1 MSSNAITLMRAA
13 RTRPPSPR
21 TWLRFAW
28 RSCAASAAVT
38 AAVVVAAVAGCG
50 TRPASGEPGQ
60 VAHRRPARAVLTA
73 TFRLPGAAFGLA
85 SGDGAVW
92 LATGNGVLRIGQRTD
107 QLSRVLSAPG
117 ASLTSIAF
125 GAGSV
130 WAKDGAEILRVDPAT
145 GQILARIKVV
155 APVMTGG
162 ALSFGDGALWT
173 ATFAHDRPG
182 LVRIDPA
189 TNGVRVTALPC
200 AKVFTLAAGVGGVWI
215 SQLCGPGFPVLRIDP
230 ATGRVTARF
239 TGQHLF
245 WHLAAGDGAVWASGG
260 ASVARIDPKTAQV
273 TATVQLAARP
283 ARPGSQPVAHGSG
296 LLAAGTGVV
305 WVTRAGDAHH
315 ASVLRIDPRTGHL
328 AGPGV
333 KIGGEPLAAAA
344 SGTTVWVL
352 TSNGLAR
359 IDLAACGHGRCARPA
374 PRASPA
380 TTPAETAV
388 ISAGSIVLALG
399 PGSVFAASGHDVFQI
414 SPQTL
419 KVRLLTSVQG
429 TAQAL
434 MYSAGSLWVATSR
447 ALYRVSPARRRVI
460 AAIAV
465 PATALAYGAG
475 AIWALDY
482 QFTGAIDRSTLTK
495 VNTTDQP
502 SATLRMTEPTSV
514 AAGAGGVWV
523 GTDIAPIVYRIDPV
537 TVRVAA
543 QVKVCGGRGGP
554 QLAIAGGAVWA
565 ANAAC
570 GTVSRIDPRSD
581 SVRATVTVC
590 RALDIQCG
598 GPIGLGLSAGG
609 GYLWISYEGVAH
621 DGFARV
627 DPGSGH
633 VTPGMRIP
641 SGVGPIQAAKGSV
654 WIVMGNGR
662 VAKYRV

>member
-1 MSSNAITLMRAA
+1 MSSNAMTLMQAA
-13 RTRPPSPR
+13 RTRPP
-21 TWLRFAW
+21 
-28 RSCAASAAVT
+28 RSGAVSAVVT

-50 TRPASGEPGQ
+50 TRPAAGEPGRA
-60 VAHRRPARAVLTA
+60 AHWRPARAVVTA

-107 QLSRVLSAPG
+107 QVSRVFSAPG
-117 ASLTSIAF
+117 APLTSIAF

-130 WAKDGAEILRVDPAT
+130 WVKDGAQVLRIDPVT

-155 APVMTGG
+155 ASVMTGG

-200 AKVFTLAAGVGGVWI
+200 AKVFTLAAGAGGVWI
-215 SQLCGPGFPVLRIDP
+215 SQVCGPGFPVLRIDP
-230 ATGRVTARF
+230 ATGRVTARL
-239 TGQHLF
+239 TSQHLF

-273 TATVQLAARP
+273 TATVPLAARP
-283 ARPGSQPVAHGSG
+283 ARPGYEPAAHGSG
-296 LLAAGTGVV
+296 LLAAGAGVV
-305 WVTRAGDAHH
+305 WVTRAGGAHH

-344 SGTTVWVL
+344 PGTTVWVL

-359 IDLAACGHGRCARPA
+359 IDLAACRHGRCAQPA

-380 TTPAETAV
+380 ATPAETAV
-388 ISAGSIVLALG
+388 ISAGSIVPALG
-399 PGSVFAASGHDVFQI
+399 PGSLFAASGHNVFQI

-419 KVRLLTSVQG
+419 KVRLLASVQG

-434 MYSAGSLWVATSR
+434 TYGAGSLWVATSR

-475 AIWALDY
+475 AVWALDY
-482 QFTGAIDRSTLTK
+482 KFTGTIDRSTLTK
-495 VNTTDQP
+495 VNTTNDQP
-502 SATLRMTEPTSV
+502 SASLRMTEPTSV

-581 SVRATVTVC
+581 SVGATVTVC
-590 RALDIQCG
+590 RALGIQCG
-598 GPIGLGLSAGG
+598 GPIGLVLSAGS
-609 GYLWISYEGVAH
+609 GYLWVYDEPGPH
-621 DGFARV
+621 NRYARI
-627 DPGSGH
+627 DPSTGH
-633 VTPGMRIP
+633 ATPGVRIP
-641 SGVGPIQAAKGSV
+641 SGVGPIQAAKGLV
-654 WIVMGNGR
+654 WIVTGNGR